1 MIQAR
6 ALNDYLMELLVER
19 DELRGRQGR
28 QSSELQS
35 LDRFVIVFPLFCFLF
50 GFAPRL
56 SGCVIILLLQDDML
70 EEISELTDKML

>member
-1 MIQAR
+1 
-6 ALNDYLMELLVER
+6 MELLVER

-56 SGCVIILLLQDDML
+56 SGSVIILLLQDDML